1 MSFVHLSLKPLRDP
15 PFCISNVHAGIINF
29 VIVIVIV
36 SVSKRL
42 EDLVND
48 ASDSL
53 EKICKR
59 FDTPLAGLGNYEDVA
74 KYYHYDVFTIK
85 ARFEKSPDGPSKALI
100 SAMIGEHPRVT
111 VKNFA
116 KVVEKQARRK
126 DVAILLR
133 DFDDKR

>member
-1 MSFVHLSLKPLRDP
+1 MSFVHLFLKPLRDP

-29 VIVIVIV
+29 VIVIV

-85 ARFEKSPDGPSKALI
+85 ASFEKSPDGPSKALI

-111 VKNFA
+111 VANFA
-116 KVVEKQARRK
+116 RVVEKQARRK

-133 DFDDKR
+133 EFDRK

>member
-29 VIVIVIV
+29 VIVIV

-48 ASDSL
+48 ASGSL
-53 EKICKR
+53 EKICNR
-59 FDTPLAGLGNYEDVA
+59 FDTPIRGLGNYEDVA
-74 KYYHYDVFTIK
+74 KYYDYDVFKIK
-85 ARFEKSPDGPSKALI
+85 AKFETSPDGPSKALI
-100 SAMIGEHPRVT
+100 LAMIGEHPRVT
-111 VKNFA
+111 VENFA
-116 KVVEKQARRK
+116 RVVEKQARRK

-133 DFDDKR
+133 KFDRK

>member
-1 MSFVHLSLKPLRDP
+1 M
-15 PFCISNVHAGIINF
+15 
-29 VIVIVIV
+29 
-36 SVSKRL
+36 

-59 FDTPLAGLGNYEDVA
+59 FDTPLPGLGNYEDVA
-74 KYYHYDVFTIK
+74 KYYHYDYFTIK

-100 SAMIGEHPRVT
+100 LAMIGEHPRVT
-111 VKNFA
+111 VENFA
-116 KVVEKQARRK
+116 EVVEKQARRE
-126 DVAILLR
+126 DVGILLR